1 METIAKQRLMQFLD
15 YLKLRPS
22 QFERAC
28 GLSNGYVRK
37 LKELP
42 GYEKVEDIK
51 NAFPELNKDWLLTGE
66 GNMLVENCEE
76 YSNQGVMESTVK
88 QRLIEFISVMNLT
101 QAEFQRRCNLSS
113 GYINNMVNSIGT
125 AKLRSI
131 LSEYPQLNPKWLL
144 TGEGE
149 MLKPGASVQQN
160 NVNGDNNY
168 IGNQYGRCPEC
179 GGIPTLEAENAGVPI
194 IPTALSIQPNIDILE
209 ALQRPGANAERSTI
223 TVGGVEIHLWHRVRD
238 TSLMPDYR
246 TGDLLG
252 LWSYPKGEE
261 NPRPGKLYAVDTW
274 SNGLIVAYLFPNE
287 EGYRAHSPNGEEYPD
302 FNIKASDIIR
312 VYRVMIMVRI

>member
-1 METIAKQRLMQFLD
+1 MKNERIVFRINELMQRFRLTQTEMAA
-15 YLKLRPS
+15 KLGMTQSNLSGTLSGRRP
-22 QFERAC
+22 C
-28 GLSNGYVRK
+28 GDGIIH
-37 LKELP
+37 
-42 GYEKVEDIK
+42 KVIIS
-51 NAFPELNKDWLLTGE
+51 FPE
-66 GNMLVENCEE
+66 
-76 YSNQGVMESTVK
+76 
-88 QRLIEFISVMNLT
+88 
-101 QAEFQRRCNLSS
+101 
-113 GYINNMVNSIGT
+113 
-125 AKLRSI
+125 
-131 LSEYPQLNPKWLL
+131 LNPKWLL
-144 TGEGE
+144 YGEGE
-149 MLKPGASVQQN
+149 MLKPSASVQQH
-160 NVNGDNNY
+160 NVHGDNNY
-168 IGNQYGRCPEC
+168 IGNQYDRCPEC
-179 GGIPTLEAENAGVPI
+179 GCIPTLEAEDAGVPI

-209 ALQRPGANAERSTI
+209 ALQRPGANAERSTV